1 MATRVAASGGPGAS
15 GGAGPGGPGS
25 GAAARALEGFHSL
38 RAEQRALANKLSE
51 LEQELN
57 EHKYYRMIHPDQ
69 FPTLN
74 RLNVFF
80 DVSFSFQNRHRH
92 PESGQRGQ
100 EVFPN
105 DRWCIV

>member
-1 MATRVAASGGPGAS
+1 MANIQTVDVTFLGYGIISRMATRVAASGGPGAS

-57 EHKYYRMIHPDQ
+57 EHK
-69 FPTLN
+69 
-74 RLNVFF
+74 
-80 DVSFSFQNRHRH
+80 
-92 PESGQRGQ
+92 
-100 EVFPN
+100 
-105 DRWCIV
+105 